1 MERINLSRCDRS
13 VRQQNINQTFC
24 ISPSRYPCSE
34 NTEVIRVP
42 MRTKRIIGN
51 NSSRIHAAINHISIS
66 ARFICNP
73 PERRARHGRA
83 FSLSARRHSRRPH
96 STPYLPSL
104 YKSPP
109 NFTFLRC
116 FPEIHPLVPR
126 KEGSA
131 INIISHYIILIS
143 TAINVSVSARSSK
156 LGGGGGGGGVTHT
169 QVCYLYPRPTTSKL
183 WPLNDVSHHVTLLH
197 PYKCMKLRI
206 LIVKMLSM
214 VYPKWR
220 SE

>member
-13 VRQQNINQTFC
+13 VRQQSINQNFC

-66 ARFICNP
+66 VRFICNP

-116 FPEIHPLVPR
+116 FPEIHRLVPR

-156 LGGGGGGGGVTHT
+156 LGGGGGGGGCRVGVSLAHKCAT
-169 QVCYLYPRPTTSKL
+169 YPRPSTSKL
-183 WPLNDVSHHVTLLH
+183 WTLKYDISHGSHHVTIILH
-197 PYKCMKLRI
+197 P
-206 LIVKMLSM
+206 
-214 VYPKWR
+214 
-220 SE
+220 